1 MADINQDQGSFFTGL
16 SNRQGTKPG
25 FTMSNHKYVV
35 KFEAIQCENIP
46 KDTVRFVKD
55 RFESC
60 YDWEDVMEMI
70 LECLEYYYDEE
81 DFQVDLQ
88 CSVKAWLSEY
98 GGWGLLFTLLPMDF
112 QKFLLVLYSH
122 LNIKNQQE
130 NVEKTN
136 EEVFEDLITFYESET
151 QGLPLSDLVPKVEA
165 RLLNIVA
172 GPKENE
178 RRKILKV
185 KFLSSRFKLIANFS
199 IDKKRLRGT
208 LVEHAAE
215 VVGKMVDDS
224 EDLEIPETLKPLV
237 SEKIID
243 ADWVASYWW
252 AKYRHQEMESNTRV
266 IEEDSSDKNSL
277 SQTKRNSWY
286 PKNISS
292 QIFGSIF
299 SSLMSEILNLLY

>member
-1 MADINQDQGSFFTGL
+1 MADVNINQDQGSFFTGL

-46 KDTVRFVKD
+46 NKDTIRFVKD

-88 CSVKAWLSEY
+88 CSVRAWLSEY

-130 NVEKTN
+130 NVDKTH
-136 EEVFEDLITFYESET
+136 EEVFEDLITLYENET

-172 GPKENE
+172 GPKEHE
-178 RRKILKV
+178 RRKILKL

-199 IDKKRLRGT
+199 IEKKRLRRT

-237 SEKIID
+237 SDKIID

-252 AKYRHQEMESNTRV
+252 AKYRHQEMEPIAKV
-266 IEEDSSDKNSL
+266 MEDKRSDE
-277 SQTKRNSWY
+277 TKRNLI
-286 PKNISS
+286 PKNIYS
-292 QIFGSIF
+292 QIFSSIF
-299 SSLMSEILNLLY
+299 SSVISEIINLL

>member
-35 KFEAIQCENIP
+35 KFEAIQCENIS

-277 SQTKRNSWY
+277 SQTERNSWY

-292 QIFGSIF
+292 QILSSIF
-299 SSLMSEILNLLY
+299 SSFMSEILNLLY